1 MSALSAGGSSTADE
15 GPGQTP
21 SRATDGSRRR
31 SGRRRRP
38 RRTWGQ
44 RLLIGFNIV
53 VVLVC
58 LVGAAGLTYVKRQV
72 SDIERIQLGQG
83 IIQQSK
89 PSEPANFLLVGT
101 DDDTGLDPNDPV
113 LVGRDA
119 SLNTDTIMV
128 LRVDPS
134 AKKAWM
140 LSFPRDLWVPIGGP
154 NGPKGRINTAL
165 SSGGPQRLIETIQ
178 NNFGIPINHYVQV
191 NFNGFKQLV
200 NAIGGVPIYFP
211 WPSRDQNTGLFQY
224 TPGCQVLDADQALA
238 FARSRHFETQDDRG
252 VWTEDSSSDFGR
264 VRRQQE
270 FIRAALKKAIA
281 QGARNPF
288 TLNQLIEVGQK
299 NVLLDSGITGK
310 ELVDLGRQL
319 QDFDPDTLDV
329 YTPPAREGWAGAA
342 AVLYLNEGEAQPI
355 FDIFRGNNPMVNVL
369 KTIRVEVRNG
379 TGKSGFARQVG
390 DQLNTT
396 GFTVTEWR
404 DDTSFRN
411 AKTTI
416 RYANPNQKLAAVVLA
431 RYLDVDAVIEEGP
444 MNKGDSTVAL
454 VLGSDFTGLRQ
465 TPRPLEDFKQYLPNN
480 GADLPPTPADDAVST
495 TIPLSVTTSSV
506 PAQIPTPPPGVDCR

>member
-1 MSALSAGGSSTADE
+1 M
-15 GPGQTP
+15 
-21 SRATDGSRRR
+21 
-31 SGRRRRP
+31 
-38 RRTWGQ
+38 
-44 RLLIGFNIV
+44 NIV

-58 LVGAAGLTYVKRQV
+58 LVGAGGLTYVKRQV

-83 IIQQSK
+83 IIQQST
-89 PSEPANFLLVGT
+89 PSEPTNFLLVGV
-101 DDDTGLDPNDPV
+101 DDDAGLDPNDPV

-119 SLNTDTIMV
+119 TLNTDTIMV

-178 NNFGIPINHYVQV
+178 NDFGIPINHYVQV

-200 NAIGGVPIYFP
+200 TAIGGVPIYFP

-224 TPGCQVLDADQALA
+224 TPGCQLLDADQALA
-238 FARSRHFETQDDRG
+238 FARSRHFETKDDRG

-270 FIRAALKKAIA
+270 FIRAALKKAIS

-310 ELVDLGRQL
+310 QLVELGQQL
-319 QDFDPDTLDV
+319 QDFDPDTLEV
-329 YTPPAREGWAGAA
+329 FTPPAREGWAGAA
-342 AVLYLNEGEAQPI
+342 AVLYLQEGEAQPI

-411 AKTTI
+411 GRTTI

-431 RYLDVDAVIEEGP
+431 RYLDLDVPIEEGP

-454 VLGSDFTGLRQ
+454 VLGSDFTGLRS
-465 TPRPLEDFKQYLPNN
+465 TPRPLEDFKQYLPNQ
-480 GADLPPTPADDAVST
+480 GADLPQTSPEEAVST

-506 PAQIPTPPPGVDCR
+506 PAQIPEAPPGVECR